1 MAGAY
6 AVCYAVCPL
15 CGSIRR
21 CTHQPGGSLQPSSG
35 SARSSGVLKLTLWV
49 SQMLLPNLSFRQAL
63 AEGAKRSREEGTIVT
78 RAGVVKVTALTLAS
92 GTRVNRLVSASCE
105 QRQPPGCL
113 RSPTMTETPQKTGP
127 AWVEFSDDVLES
139 VETVR
144 SAAIEAPCRGLGFV
158 TSVAAQLMDADAST
172 ATTVSEQVLARLI
185 HLFDAETGF
194 LRYNDQTIGASKLI
208 AEWPPRPNRPHADL
222 LAIVE
227 FTSADDVFAPCAY
240 GKEPLV
246 ILPPSASNYAYK
258 AFQRQTSGRRRV
270 ATPSMAAAPL
280 VSKGVTT
287 GVLGFVNFRG
297 RKWKQEEVGTLGAV
311 ATLFAQLQDRI
322 AAEERLRYLAE
333 HDDLTGLH
341 NRRSVVARL
350 SERLAAGRRGPVAV
364 LYLDLDRLKSIN
376 NYFGHAAG
384 DFYLRVFAERL
395 QASMRG
401 LGTIGRIGGDEFLVF
416 SDRAMLTGT
425 AESLA
430 DQLQTTLR
438 GPLKIGDDVI
448 TPSVSIGM
456 AVGRPGRDNAAD
468 VLRRADEAAL
478 TAKRAGGNQVAVCT
492 NDISRNIVFRND
504 IELHLQAGIDSDALL
519 LHYLPEVDL
528 LTRTIL
534 GAEALVRW
542 RHPTRGLLLPDSFI
556 GVAES
561 TNLAAEL
568 GRWVMRSACAELSRW
583 RSNGVGQDAIM
594 RINVS
599 PVQLITRGF
608 VRSVAD
614 TIDEFGIDAGSVCLE
629 ITERSVVHDI
639 ETTRKTLSA
648 LKEVGVQIAIDDF
661 GTGYAVLSHLKS
673 LPVDMLKIDMG
684 FVRNLGTNTSDLA
697 IVRAIIGLAKAFG
710 LQLVAEGVETPAAA
724 QTLIEHGCHR
734 AQGFLFSRPV
744 AGDAMESLLSRRRVP
759 MTCFANDEALS
770 VGAI

>member
-1 MAGAY
+1 
-6 AVCYAVCPL
+6 
-15 CGSIRR
+15 
-21 CTHQPGGSLQPSSG
+21 
-35 SARSSGVLKLTLWV
+35 V
-49 SQMLLPNLSFRQAL
+49 S
-63 AEGAKRSREEGTIVT
+63 
-78 RAGVVKVTALTLAS
+78 
-92 GTRVNRLVSASCE
+92 
-105 QRQPPGCL
+105 
-113 RSPTMTETPQKTGP
+113 
-127 AWVEFSDDVLES
+127 
-139 VETVR
+139 
-144 SAAIEAPCRGLGFV
+144 RGLEFV
-158 TSVAAQLMDADAST
+158 TSVAAQLMVADAST
-172 ATTVSEQVLARLI
+172 ATSVSEHVLARLVD
-185 HLFDAETGF
+185 LFDADTGF
-194 LRYNDQTIGASKLI
+194 LRHNDQTIGASRLV
-208 AEWPPRPNRPHADL
+208 AEWPPRPNRPQADL
-222 LAIVE
+222 VPIVD
-227 FTSADDVFAPCAY
+227 FTSADDVFAPCAH
-240 GKEPLV
+240 GKVPRVVQPTEPVV
-246 ILPPSASNYAYK
+246 IRPSASTIYAYK
-258 AFQRQTSGRRRV
+258 AFERQITRRQHV
-270 ATPSMAAAPL
+270 ATPSMAVAPL
-280 VSKGVTT
+280 VSLGVTT

-297 RKWKQEEVGTLGAV
+297 RKWKREEVGTLGAV
-311 ATLFAQLQDRI
+311 ATLFAQLQARI

-341 NRRSVVARL
+341 NRRSIVALL
-350 SERLAAGRRGPVAV
+350 SERLAAGRPGPVAV

-376 NYFGHAAG
+376 DYFGHAAG

-395 QASMRG
+395 QASMGG

-416 SDRAMLTGT
+416 PDRAMLTGV
-425 AESLA
+425 AESVA
-430 DQLQTTLR
+430 HRLQTTLR
-438 GPLKIGDDVI
+438 GPVKIGDDVI

-492 NDISRNIVFRND
+492 NDISRNVVFRKD

-528 LTRTIL
+528 LTRAIL

-583 RSNGVGQDAIM
+583 RSNGVGQDAIV

-614 TIDEFGIDAGSVCLE
+614 TIEEFGIDGGSVCLE
-629 ITERSVVHDI
+629 ITERAVVRDI
-639 ETTRKTLSA
+639 ETTRRTLSE

-673 LPVDMLKIDMG
+673 LPVDMLKIDTG
-684 FVRNLGTNTSDLA
+684 FVRDLGTNTSDLA
-697 IVRAIIGLAKAFG
+697 IVRAIIGLAEAFG

-724 QTLIEHGCHR
+724 NTLIEHGCHR

-759 MTCFANDEALS
+759 MTCFANGEALR
-770 VGAI
+770 VDAI

>member
-1 MAGAY
+1 
-6 AVCYAVCPL
+6 
-15 CGSIRR
+15 
-21 CTHQPGGSLQPSSG
+21 
-35 SARSSGVLKLTLWV
+35 
-49 SQMLLPNLSFRQAL
+49 MLHGL
-63 AEGAKRSREEGTIVT
+63 A
-78 RAGVVKVTALTLAS
+78 
-92 GTRVNRLVSASCE
+92 
-105 QRQPPGCL
+105 
-113 RSPTMTETPQKTGP
+113 
-127 AWVEFSDDVLES
+127 
-139 VETVR
+139 
-144 SAAIEAPCRGLGFV
+144 FV
-158 TSVAAQLMDADAST
+158 TSVAAELMEANPST
-172 ATTVSEQVLARLI
+172 AATVSEQVLKRLVQ
-185 HLFDAETGF
+185 LFDMDTGY
-194 LRYNDQTIGASKLI
+194 LRYNDPSIGASKLI
-208 AEWPPRPNRPHADL
+208 AEWPPRPNRPRADL
-222 LAIVE
+222 AAIVD
-227 FTSADDVFAPCAY
+227 FTSAEQVFAPCAH

-246 ILPPSASNYAYK
+246 IQPTEPVVIQPPASTKYAYK
-258 AFQRQTSGRRRV
+258 AFRRQTTGRRRV
-270 ATPSMAAAPL
+270 ATPSVAAAPL
-280 VSKGVTT
+280 VSRGVTT
-287 GVLGFVNFRG
+287 GVLGFVNFG
-297 RKWKQEEVGTLGAV
+297 HRKWKQEELDTLGAV
-311 ATLFAQLQDRI
+311 ATLFAQLQARI
-322 AAEERLRYLAE
+322 AAEEMLRYQAE

-341 NRRSVVARL
+341 NRRSVVAHL
-350 SERLAAGRRGPVAV
+350 SERLEAGRPGPVAV

-376 NYFGHAAG
+376 DFFGHAAG

-395 QASMRG
+395 QASMEG

-416 SDRAMLTGT
+416 ADRAMLTGT

-430 DQLQTTLR
+430 HRLQTTLR

-456 AVGRPGRDNAAD
+456 AVGRPGRDDTAD
-468 VLRRADEAAL
+468 LLRRADEAAL
-478 TAKRAGGNQVAVCT
+478 TAKRAGGNQVAMCT
-492 NDISRNIVFRND
+492 TDSSRNVVFRKD
-504 IELHLQAGIDSDALL
+504 IELHLQGGIDSDALL

-568 GRWVMRSACAELSRW
+568 GLWVMRSACAELSRW
-583 RSNGVGQDAIM
+583 HSSGVGQGAIM

-639 ETTRKTLSA
+639 DTTRKTLSA

-697 IVRAIIGLAKAFG
+697 IVRAVIGLAEAFG

-744 AGDAMESLLSRRRVP
+744 TGDAMESLLSKRRVP
-759 MTCFANDEALS
+759 MTWLADDKTLS
-770 VGAI
+770 VDAI